1 MSIAPRLQAASRKD
15 TGCLASICSQLALQ
29 SGSRQAEAAAIEA
42 LALSSERCVRQFKRI
57 DEIENTTTNTT
68 VDVIGLVERV
78 DPSATINKKDGT
90 ETTKRTLLLRDQ
102 TDRSVEL
109 TLWGEYAS
117 NPGEQLEQ
125 AGASADTCRAA
136 MLGLRWHRLPSCS
149 D

>member
-1 MSIAPRLQAASRKD
+1 M
-15 TGCLASICSQLALQ
+15 
-29 SGSRQAEAAAIEA
+29 
-42 LALSSERCVRQFKRI
+42 RQFKRI

-125 AGASADTCRAA
+125 AGASAATCRAA
-136 MLGLRWHRLPSCS
+136 MLGLCWQAAKLQ
-149 D
+149 